1 MTRCGA
7 EALAKVTHWQDEKPH
22 AFYDGQDQEA
32 QRGSMG
38 IMTRLYMALN
48 FKCSKSQDPL

>member
-38 IMTRLYMALN
+38 IMTRLYVALN